1 MENARH
7 STRGLWRCVHGLGH
21 FLVHVVAMVYHVSVD
36 RATRHTT
43 HVFLGDQTWLVLGH
57 TDDAVAMDVAKRCC
71 GHPVLVWVECGTD
84 VAIGFLCTTKA
95 LLSATASRLS
105 ATSLLFDKANKDV
118 VAVCSRMVS
127 FSVLSAL
134 VSSLVRV
141 GNATQ
146 DTTPWS
152 FWVVAVV
159 MAVHGLMVASV
170 LAWYGLT
177 VRIAATSLVDVLLV
191 AWSGDVHHGL
201 VTMALVGA
209 SVLVLQSRG
218 ERKQEVCVGENLQKL
233 REP

>member
-1 MENARH
+1 MVFGDVYMVLAIFLYTL
-7 STRGLWRCVHGLGH
+7 SQWCTMYLWTVPHVTPLMYSLATKHGLCWAI
-21 FLVHVVAMVYHVSVD
+21 LVTPRRWTWQNAVVAALSLCGLSV
-36 RATRHTT
+36 
-43 HVFLGDQTWLVLGH
+43 VPTWL
-57 TDDAVAMDVAKRCC
+57 
-71 GHPVLVWVECGTD
+71 LV
-84 VAIGFLCTTKA
+84 FLCTTKA

-118 VAVCSRMVS
+118 AAVCSRMVS

-159 MAVHGLMVASV
+159 MAVHGLTVASV
-170 LAWYGLT
+170 LAWSGPT

>member
-1 MENARH
+1 MHSQLPNCEKSDDEN
-7 STRGLWRCVHGLGH
+7 
-21 FLVHVVAMVYHVSVD
+21 
-36 RATRHTT
+36 
-43 HVFLGDQTWLVLGH
+43 
-57 TDDAVAMDVAKRCC
+57 
-71 GHPVLVWVECGTD
+71 
-84 VAIGFLCTTKA
+84 
-95 LLSATASRLS
+95 
-105 ATSLLFDKANKDV
+105 
-118 VAVCSRMVS
+118 
-127 FSVLSAL
+127 
-134 VSSLVRV
+134 
-141 GNATQ
+141 

-159 MAVHGLMVASV
+159 MAVHGLTVASV
-170 LAWYGLT
+170 LAWSGPT